1 MTDTDERINV
11 EKLKQKEK
19 ILFYQD
25 FTLYEDE
32 LHDNGIA
39 SCSVKIVSNFIFYF
53 LSHMI
58 YINCNVHFKR
68 FDLLYCCMYDF

>member
-1 MTDTDERINV
+1 MHEKLKPFDWTFSTEYKGSYSDHFKMEATDEKIDM

-39 SCSVKIVSNFIFYF
+39 SCNVKIVSI
-53 LSHMI
+53 
-58 YINCNVHFKR
+58 C
-68 FDLLYCCMYDF
+68 